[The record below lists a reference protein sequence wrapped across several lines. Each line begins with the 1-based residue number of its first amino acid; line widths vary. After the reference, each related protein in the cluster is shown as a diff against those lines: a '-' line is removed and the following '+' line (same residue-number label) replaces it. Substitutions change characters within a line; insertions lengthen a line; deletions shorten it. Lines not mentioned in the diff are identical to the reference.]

1 MPFFTGENHI
11 VKAITII
18 SIKKTTLQVR
28 IPNKSY
34 RNISLKPEIK
44 KDQVSCRGKRAS
56 SFVSRKICAGLTIE
70 AAFCLSFMIFAMVIL
85 MLPMKIMNT
94 RRQLQARLEAVNEQL
109 CRYTYI
115 AYRLEQGDE
124 KLAMPDDYAAISL
137 GYEWYA
143 GSKLLAE
150 TDTARIRNV
159 SMGRSSILT
168 DDETIDLIFDYE
180 VELPFSFFSLDAIP
194 QSVRSC
200 RRAWVGTSKIQ
211 GLENDT
217 ESEEDRIVYLGK
229 RGTRYHYRR
238 DCHYLSNQLQPVGR
252 EEADTLRNASG
263 GKYHPCAVCGAG
275 AQSVVY
281 IMPNGSSYHT
291 QMQCSA
297 IIAYM
302 QTAKL
307 SQVIHLGGCSYCVK

>member
-1 MPFFTGENHI
+1 MPFFTAENHI
-11 VKAITII
+11 VKAITINFL
-18 SIKKTTLQVR
+18 KKSTLQVR
-28 IPNKSY
+28 IPYKSH
-34 RNISLKPEIK
+34 RNISLKPETK
-44 KDQVSCRGKRAS
+44 EAQVSCRRKRAS
-56 SFVSRKICAGLTIE
+56 SFVSRKVCASLTIE
-70 AAFCLSFMIFAMVIL
+70 AAFCLSFMVSAMVIL

-115 AYRLEQGDE
+115 AYRLEQGDT
-124 KLAMPDDYAAISL
+124 KLALPDDYAVISP

-143 GSKLLAE
+143 RAELLAQA
-150 TDTARIRNV
+150 DTVRIRRV
-159 SMGRSSILT
+159 SMSRSSILA
-168 DDETIDLIFDYE
+168 DGETIDLIFDYE
-180 VELPFSFFSLDAIP
+180 VELPFSFFGLDAIP

-200 RRAWVGTSKIQ
+200 RRAWVGISKMP
-211 GLENDT
+211 GLENGS
-217 ESEEDRIVYLGK
+217 ESEADRIVYLGR

-238 DCHYLSNQLQPVGR
+238 DCHYLSNQLQPVSR
-252 EEADTLRNASG
+252 AETDTLRNASG
-263 GKYHPCAVCGAG
+263 GKYRPCAVCGAG

-281 IMPNGSSYHT
+281 IMPHGSSYHT

-297 IIAYM
+297 IIAYT